1 MNIDHLTPEN
11 FRELLSSIAFLLG
24 ILFSVASIPAYW
36 REHCLRMT
44 GLFLLVGLA
53 LFANS
58 PSVYFA
64 TVFIVATAVTQLE
77 FLQNLAAI
85 IRGSKEYFDYQK
97 EFLSQKE
104 VEKTAEKEAKEIEAA
119 PVEVTEIQDRKTLNL
134 SIDTSNVTPMQFG
147 LLVEQFT
154 FNFLERKYGK
164 PIQRYVRFK
173 GKRGS
178 VEFDGVMQGED
189 TDLLFEIKTSRRGV
203 IPVSFLLDIVTR
215 YVHKVRT
222 YKDITKRP
230 ASLRIVLVGSYPPA
244 YIQKL
249 ISNKEEVLGDANDV
263 DVAFETYT
271 FEDVGLPDLLKEPAR

>member
-53 LFANS
+53 LFANH
-58 PSVYFA
+58 PAVYFA
-64 TVFIVATAVTQLE
+64 TIFIVATAVTQLE

-104 VEKTAEKEAKEIEAA
+104 VERTAEKDAKEIEAA
-119 PVEVTEIQDRKTLNL
+119 PVEGTEIQDRKTISL
-134 SIDTSNVTPMQFG
+134 SIDTSNTTHMQFG

-154 FNFLERKYGK
+154 FSYLERKYGK

-178 VEFDGVMQGED
+178 VEFDGVIQGED
-189 TDLLFEIKTSRRGV
+189 SDLLFEIKTSRRGA
-203 IPVSFLLDIVTR
+203 IPVPFLLNIVSQ

-230 ASLRIVLVGSYPPA
+230 ASLRIVLVGNYPPT
-244 YIQKL
+244 YIQRL
-249 ISNKEEVLGDANDV
+249 ISSKEEILSDIKDIEVT
-263 DVAFETYT
+263 FETYT
-271 FEDVGLPDLLKEPAR
+271 FEDVGLSDLLKESAR

>member
-1 MNIDHLTPEN
+1 MNIEHLTPDN
-11 FRELLSSIAFLLG
+11 FRELLSAIAFLLG
-24 ILFSVASIPAYW
+24 VFFSVASIPAHS

-58 PSVYFA
+58 PAVYFA

-119 PVEVTEIQDRKTLNL
+119 PLELTENQDRKTLNL

-173 GKRGS
+173 GKRGL
-178 VEFDGVMQGED
+178 VEFDGVIQGED
-189 TDLLFEIKTSRRGV
+189 TDLLFEIKTSRRGI
-203 IPVSFLLDIVTR
+203 IPASFLLDIVNR

-222 YKDITKRP
+222 YKEITKRT
-230 ASLRIVLVGSYPPA
+230 ASLRIVLVGNYPPT
-244 YIQKL
+244 YVQKL
-249 ISNKEEVLGDANDV
+249 ISNKEEILGDVNDV
-263 DVAFETYT
+263 EVAFETYT
-271 FEDVGLPDLLKEPAR
+271 FEDVGLSDLLKESAR